1 VYDNVV
7 ACALGR
13 PDTFWLD
20 LHDAL
25 VSDNL
30 ALNARLTELAALA
43 EIAPDVSVIRCLDVI
58 IWMRHHDRHHNN
70 GCPGIT

>member
-1 VYDNVV
+1 M
-7 ACALGR
+7 CAR
-13 PDTFWLD
+13 PKCARPTRRPFWLD

-30 ALNARLTELAALA
+30 ALNSRLTELAALA
-43 EIAPDVSVIRCLDVI
+43 EIDPDVSVIRCLDVI
-58 IWMRHHDRHHNN
+58 IWMRHHDQHKNN